1 MLQTRAWVV
10 WIQAVARGF
19 VRAAVSKKFHGEPQL
34 GGHLPWDSRSREPS
48 SHRGDEFAQLPDQDR
63 LEVDFTFGRFP
74 VGAFERRLQLCG
86 LGPSGDKR
94 NIVMLC
100 LLKQPRPLVFT
111 TIEPARDP
119 PRAAELARR

>member
-1 MLQTRAWVV
+1 MQ
-10 WIQAVARGF
+10 G
-19 VRAAVSKKFHGEPQL
+19 VSCGLRFPKSFHGEPQL

-111 TIEPARDP
+111 TIEPLGTR
-119 PRAAELARR
+119 RAQLSSQGDERNLQFLAIPT